1 MLFKAFGRFRESADQ
16 QPSHFAGNCV
26 FASQSTGPRV
36 GEGNQSRYDET
47 ETTKNR
53 FRNPNNACSAI
64 LVICRI
70 PGSSRGAQNHV
81 FPKENLVFM
90 HFIGFAEVG
99 NTILTHTYASKC
111 ISPGPGPTHLA
122 LDFGTVMM
130 YVSAFLVIPRIPGSS
145 RGAQNNVFLRKTW
158 CSCMSSVSQ
167 KWEIPF

>member
-1 MLFKAFGRFRESADQ
+1 MCIRDSKHILLLLQNQPFEKFPSRHGNPWKTHADMLFKAFGRFRESADQ

-26 FASQSTGPRV
+26 FASESTGPRV

-99 NTILTHTYASKC
+99 NTILTHTYVSKC
-111 ISPGPGPTHLA
+111 IFPGPAPT
-122 LDFGTVMM
+122 
-130 YVSAFLVIPRIPGSS
+130 
-145 RGAQNNVFLRKTW
+145 N
-158 CSCMSSVSQ
+158 
-167 KWEIPF
+167 